1 MTDPVKLFRAVQA
14 SDKYSDVIAVR
25 RFPGHAAAT
34 VRAKAS
40 AHSHRVA
47 EIFGLTLRPYEVFS
61 RKPNTCGKGRT
72 GLSPTQRTMAMSS
85 TIGVFPD
92 METYITA

>member
-1 MTDPVKLFRAVQA
+1 MTDWANIFRAIQA
-14 SDKYSDVIAVR
+14 SDKYSDVIAAR
-25 RFPGHAAAT
+25 RFPGHATAT
-34 VRAKAS
+34 ERAKTT

-47 EIFGLTLRPYEVFS
+47 KIFGLTLRPYEIFS
-61 RKPNTCGKGRT
+61 RKPNTCGKGCT